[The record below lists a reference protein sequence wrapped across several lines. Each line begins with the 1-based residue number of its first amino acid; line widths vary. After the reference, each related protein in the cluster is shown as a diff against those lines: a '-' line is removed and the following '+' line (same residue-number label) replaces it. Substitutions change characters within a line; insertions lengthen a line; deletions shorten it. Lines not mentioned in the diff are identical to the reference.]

1 MAKVTMKEKVLQFVE
16 SKGTA
21 SFTEIQRF
29 IVDTKFGEGT
39 YDGDK
44 GKDHRYNLKT
54 GKHDIPTNP
63 WRGYFCAALTKGRT
77 AEHYPYYA
85 KREGYFLVGENRLVK
100 GTDGKYTVVR
110 NG

>member
-16 SKGTA
+16 SKGSA

-44 GKDHRYNLKT
+44 GKDFRYNHKT
-54 GKHDIPTNP
+54 GKHDIPANP
-63 WRGYFCAALTKGRT
+63 WRGYWSAAFYKAHNTFPWTKQT
-77 AEHYPYYA
+77 S
-85 KREGYFLVGENRLVK
+85 GYFLVGANRLVK
-100 GTDGKYTVVR
+100 GADGKYTVVR